1 MCPRLSGARN
11 SKQWSSQLDGTAF
24 FAPAYVRCELLS
36 PLAPGPLHESLEQ
49 TRASWRRAE
58 GQRGVDLDALQLD
71 DDVTQIHSL

>member
-1 MCPRLSGARN
+1 MSEVIG
-11 SKQWSSQLDGTAF
+11 SQKLPTVVITFGRVCGPCF
-24 FAPAYVRCELLS
+24 SLAYVRYDCRSL
-36 PLAPGPLHESLEQ
+36 GPLRDSLEQ